1 MSLDCSVEGLN
12 KYAVKSLCSLNA
24 VVGNSRIEGRQ
35 HFLKRLFRSVERCD
49 TLRSSHGSSC

>member
-24 VVGNSRIEGRQ
+24 VVGNSRMEGGQ
-35 HFLKRLFRSVERCD
+35 HLFRSVERCD
-49 TLRSSHGSSC
+49 TLRSSHWSSC